1 MRKQV
6 LALSCSAI
14 FSCALFCSGQT
25 LRSTVRVPASSVR
38 GRITIDEVVGRE
50 PQTNPIPKLKIYLF
64 RADDTKALVE
74 LQEACRRGMK
84 DPGANLMRAYDTCSQ
99 NLRRVVE
106 MVPTLPAV
114 ATTETDRDGGYEFA
128 EVPALGRYYVVGVK
142 PVEGAEPLAIVG
154 FTNKMQAGG
163 RVTLNLSA
171 NDPWTRATT
180 PR

>member
-114 ATTETDRDGGYEFA
+114 SVCRLAPAGMYVDPSIWAT
-128 EVPALGRYYVVGVK
+128 GV
-142 PVEGAEPLAIVG
+142 
-154 FTNKMQAGG
+154 
-163 RVTLNLSA
+163 
-171 NDPWTRATT
+171 
-180 PR
+180 